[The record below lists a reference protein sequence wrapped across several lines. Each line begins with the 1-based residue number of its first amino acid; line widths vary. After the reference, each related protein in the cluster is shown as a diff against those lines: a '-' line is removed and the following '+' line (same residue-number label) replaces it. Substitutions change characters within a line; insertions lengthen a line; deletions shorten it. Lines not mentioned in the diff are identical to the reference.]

1 MQVPSTAIGDEVFVA
16 RARTARQAEGSGR
29 QDDGD
34 LDVAINS
41 IGGPLAVL
49 RNEGA
54 TAHWLEVQLEGF
66 HPGALVTATLPDGR
80 ELVREVRAGG
90 SYLSSE
96 DPRSLFGLGD
106 TGTLTRLVV
115 RWPGGQRTV
124 LEDVAAD
131 QILHVEPP
139 G

>member
-1 MQVPSTAIGDEVFVA
+1 VGLGAIGPMLARGSAVA
-16 RARTARQAEGSGR
+16 
-29 QDDGD
+29 DFDNDGD

-41 IGGPLAVL
+41 IGGPLALL
-49 RNEGA
+49 RNDGA
-54 TAHWLEVQLEGF
+54 TGHWLEVQLEGF

-96 DPRSLFGLGD
+96 DPRSPFGLGD

-115 RWPGGQRTV
+115 RWPGGRRTV